1 MASGLW
7 TLCAVLDLGEIA
19 EAKAPVKICCRK
31 PADKDGAKFLTRIAS
46 RADKLVGR
54 YGWNEH
60 QAYLAQLPNS
70 RLNCVFEVP
79 DIEYP
84 ARPVHE
90 APDSAKASK
99 KRKLEVVESRQAR
112 GCFEREENKHEE

>member
-1 MASGLW
+1 
-7 TLCAVLDLGEIA
+7 
-19 EAKAPVKICCRK
+19 
-31 PADKDGAKFLTRIAS
+31 
-46 RADKLVGR
+46 
-54 YGWNEH
+54 
-60 QAYLAQLPNS
+60 LAQLPNS

-99 KRKLEVVESRQAR
+99 KRKLEVVEKPRAGKLEAASREKKISMR
-112 GCFEREENKHEE
+112 NKKT